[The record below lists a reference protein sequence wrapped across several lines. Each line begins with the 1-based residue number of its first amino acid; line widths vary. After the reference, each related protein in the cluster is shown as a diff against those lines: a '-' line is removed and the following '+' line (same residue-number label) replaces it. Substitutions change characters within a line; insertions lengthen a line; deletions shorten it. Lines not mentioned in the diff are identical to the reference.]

1 MVILVCSGDGARY
14 CLLSLQFLNISTFL
28 YLVSLSRHFGLDSG
42 HAFLLFLYKPH
53 AWSKYQEEEEGE
65 ELGSTMSLLI
75 FLLIVVL
82 THGTG
87 ELIILIGN
95 FIGLVFPKN
104 INF

>member
-28 YLVSLSRHFGLDSG
+28 YLVSLSRHFDLDSG
-42 HAFLLFLYKPH
+42 HAFLLFIYKPD
-53 AWSKYQEEEEGE
+53 AWSKYQKE

-75 FLLIVVL
+75 FLLIAVL
-82 THGTG
+82 TYGIG
-87 ELIILIGN
+87 ELIILMGN